1 MTLKEQMLKEN
12 AQTNMPPHDL
22 TVQAPKVYERKP
34 EMEVAS
40 LKDQME
46 WNTAV
51 ADPREGLRLAETF
64 VKKFY
69 LDDLDHYEVTKA
81 SRSVL
86 ELSTDRNL
94 VMYKISGLIFN
105 KDENVQDRLNNVYSS
120 MHGLNLSVVFM
131 LRSDGRE
138 ISFYIGTKIV
148 DDNDDFQVNS
158 ELANAFEQTFRGNF
172 PGSEISPVNIS
183 DFNDLLKNILP
194 EDGKNAVTSLTS
206 LPSLKDDDATNEQYV
221 QGLEKFIDTME
232 GKAYTVL
239 VISDP
244 VSGGQIEQMKRGYE
258 ELYSEIA
265 PLGEYNLTLT
275 ENEGVNI
282 SQSEMEGY
290 TDTIGRSVSKTQSF
304 TKGKTITKSESTTN
318 TFGIGIGMMGNVGSM
333 SSNTVNSTNNIIKS
347 LGSSLFGG
355 PVAAA
360 AVSGLSQAI
369 GGSLGLNAS
378 RAKQTGTSD
387 ADNES
392 KQVGSQD
399 TEQKSHATMAQHTL
413 QKGVTAGTSTASMVK
428 YENKS
433 VKLFLECIDDHLK
446 RLKQCENY
454 GMWSSAVYFISQH
467 KETSIISASAY
478 KGIINGE
485 GTALE
490 SSSLNTWFG
499 DEKTKMVNVYLR
511 HFTHPRF
518 HDPDFLVNYK
528 ATADVTPSTMLSTKE
543 MSVQCSLPY
552 KSVPGVF
559 VREMA
564 EFGRDVYAKGVSDET
579 LRIGSI
585 YHMGEVYHRHQVGF
599 HIEGLREHAF
609 VTGSTGSGK
618 SNTVYEIVARL
629 NGIENKGKLKGDII
643 GRRIPTLIIEPAK
656 GEYKQVFGSEFHVFG
671 TNPDVT
677 ELLRINPFRFDDSI
691 HVLEHIDRLIDI
703 FNVCWP
709 MYAAMPAVLKE
720 SVELSYI
727 KCGWDLS
734 SSKNKNGY
742 DIYPNFADLLSSLKE
757 VIKGSDYSQEVKD
770 NYTGSLIT
778 RVKSLTNGLNG
789 QIFSSDEIDNY
800 ILFEESTII
809 DLSRVGSSETK
820 SMIMGVIVMRLQER
834 RMSQGGINLPLKHV
848 TIIEEAHNLLKRTST
863 EQSSE
868 GANLLGKSVEM
879 ISNAIAE
886 MRTYGEGFII
896 VDQAPGLLDMSVIR
910 NTNTKI
916 ILHLPDLSD
925 RELVGKAAGLN
936 DDQLVEIAKIPS
948 GVAAV
953 YQNRWIEPVLCKI
966 DYYDVAPSEYRFQR
980 NSSVGMNQQTVRT
993 KISEYLISRLTG
1005 SEMNTDVEK
1014 LKKWVMGADIE
1025 SSVKID
1031 VLNMITSSKKPKKE
1045 KIERIIAELV
1055 DKNNTVF
1062 EYAKESED
1070 IEEWNQELID
1080 CLDISMGDL
1089 SRDTINGILECLI
1102 HHRSLKHASDE
1113 EYFLKWMNY
1122 MGRRGL

>member
-1 MTLKEQMLKEN
+1 MKLKDQMLKN
-12 AQTNMPPHDL
+12 AQDNIPPRD
-22 TVQAPKVYERKP
+22 VIAQISKMNEP
-34 EMEVAS
+34 EMEVIS
-40 LKDQME
+40 EQRMRG
-46 WNTAV
+46 NTPV
-51 ADPREGLRLAETF
+51 TDPREGLRLAETF

-69 LDDLDHYEVTKA
+69 LDDLNHYEVTKA
-81 SRSVL
+81 SRRVL

-120 MHGLNLSVVFM
+120 MHGLNLSVIFM

-138 ISFYIGTKIV
+138 ISFYIGTKTV
-148 DDNDDFQVNS
+148 NDNDDFQTNL

-172 PGSEISPVNIS
+172 PGSEISAVNLS
-183 DFNDLLKNILP
+183 KFNDLLKDILP

-221 QGLEKFIDTME
+221 QGLEKFIDAME
-232 GKAYTVL
+232 GKVYTVL

-244 VSGGQIEQMKRGYE
+244 VSGGQIEQIKRGYE

-265 PLGEYNLTLT
+265 PWGEYDLTLT
-275 ENEGVNI
+275 ENEGINI
-282 SQSEMEGY
+282 SQAEMEGY

-304 TKGKTITKSESTTN
+304 TKGKTVTKSESTTN
-318 TFGIGIGMMGNVGSM
+318 TLGIGIGMTGGAGSM
-333 SSNTVNSTNNIIKS
+333 SSDTVTSGLNIVKSIIHLVAGGST
-347 LGSSLFGG
+347 GG
-355 PVAAA
+355 AV
-360 AVSGLSQAI
+360 VSGMSQTL
-369 GGSLGLNAS
+369 GGNLGLNTS
-378 RAKQTGTSD
+378 RSKQTGTSD
-387 ADNES
+387 ADNVNT
-392 KQVGSQD
+392 QVGSQD
-399 TEQKSHATMAQHTL
+399 TEQKSHATMTQQTS
-413 QKGVTAGTSTASMVK
+413 QKGVTTGTSTATMVK

-433 VKLFLECIDDHLK
+433 VKLFLEYIDDHLK

-454 GMWSSAVYFISQH
+454 GMWSSAAYFISPY

-490 SSSLNTWFG
+490 SSSLNTWFR
-499 DEKTKMVNVYLR
+499 DEKMKMVNVYLR

-518 HDPDFLVNYK
+518 HDPDFLMNYK
-528 ATADVTPSTMLSTKE
+528 AITDVTPSTMLSTKE

-564 EFGRDVYAKGVSDET
+564 EFGRDVYAKGVSGEI
-579 LRIGSI
+579 LRIGNI
-585 YHMGEVYHRHQVGF
+585 YHMGEVYHKHQVGF
-599 HIEGLREHAF
+599 HIESLREHVF

-618 SNTVYEIVARL
+618 SNTVYEMVARL
-629 NGIENKGKLKGDII
+629 NSIENKGRLKGDRIS
-643 GRRIPTLIIEPAK
+643 RRIPTLIIEPAK

-671 TNPDVT
+671 TNPDLT
-677 ELLRINPFRFDDSI
+677 ELLRINPFRFDDNI

-720 SVELSYI
+720 AVELSYI
-727 KCGWDLS
+727 NCGWDLS
-734 SSKNKNGY
+734 SSKNKTRY
-742 DIYPNFADLLSSLKE
+742 DIYPNFTDLLASLRK

-789 QIFSSDEIDNY
+789 QIFSSDEIDNN

-820 SMIMGVIVMRLQER
+820 SMIMGIIVMRLQER

-896 VDQAPGLLDMSVIR
+896 VDQAPGLLDMSTIR
-910 NTNTKI
+910 NTNTKV

-925 RELVGKAAGLN
+925 RELVGKATGLN
-936 DDQLVEIAKIPS
+936 DDQLVEIAKLPS

-966 DYYDVAPSEYRFQR
+966 DYYDVAPEEYLFER
-980 NSSVGMNQQTVRT
+980 NSSAVMNQQIIRT
-993 KISEYLISRLTG
+993 KISEYLISRLMG
-1005 SEMNTDVEK
+1005 SEINTDVEA

-1025 SSVKID
+1025 LSVKID
-1031 VLNMITSSKKPKKE
+1031 VLNMITSPRKPEKE
-1045 KIERIIAELV
+1045 KIEKLIAELV
-1055 DKNNTVF
+1055 DKNNSVF
-1062 EYAKESED
+1062 EVAKDSEN
-1070 IEEWNQELID
+1070 IEEWNRQLINHI
-1080 CLDISMGDL
+1080 DISTGDL
-1089 SRDTINGILECLI
+1089 TQDTINGILECLI
-1102 HHRSLKHASDE
+1102 HHRSLEHNSDE
-1113 EYFLKWMNY
+1113 ENFLKWMNY